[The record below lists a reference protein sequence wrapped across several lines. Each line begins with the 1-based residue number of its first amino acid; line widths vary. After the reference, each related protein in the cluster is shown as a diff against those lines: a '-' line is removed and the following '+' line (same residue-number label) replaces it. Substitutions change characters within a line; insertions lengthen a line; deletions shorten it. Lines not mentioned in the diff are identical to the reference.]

1 LNHFASKMERQ
12 KLVQSGEL
20 HTSLTVDIDGSL
32 LPFDK
37 FRKAQEELASILHE
51 VDQNLGEK
59 KRPSV
64 NWVVS
69 SVTSGSV
76 HLTIE
81 GVATERVAKA
91 AIAEVIT
98 TVETGIATL
107 EERPERPPFFSD
119 RALESAKCLAALI
132 GKDILTIQVG
142 ANSKRVNLT
151 QHLVANV
158 DELIGAHYKSFGSVE
173 GVLNAIDL
181 NRRPLFRIYDLLT
194 GKGVKCHFTP
204 EFIDKIKDALGK
216 RVSVYG
222 LISSRED
229 GQKVSV
235 EVENMEVFPSEIELP
250 RIEDII
256 GILGGED

>member
-1 LNHFASKMERQ
+1 MEQQ
-12 KLVQSGEL
+12 KLVQSEERP
-20 HTSLTVDIDGSL
+20 TSLTVDIDGSL

-37 FRKAQEELASILHE
+37 FRKAQDELANILHE
-51 VDQNLGEK
+51 VDQSLGEK

-81 GVATERVAKA
+81 GVATNRVARA
-91 AIAEVIT
+91 AIAEVVT

-107 EERPERPPFFSD
+107 EEYPKRPPFFSD
-119 RALESAKCLAALI
+119 RALESAKRLAKLI

-142 ANSKRVNLT
+142 TNSKRVNLT

-158 DELIGAHYKSFGSVE
+158 DELIGANYTSFGSVE
-173 GVLNAIDL
+173 GVLDAIDL
-181 NRRPLFRIYDLLT
+181 HRKPLFKIYDLLT
-194 GKGVKCHFTP
+194 DKGVKCHFMP
-204 EFIDKIKDALGK
+204 SIMDEIKNALGK

-222 LISSRED
+222 LIRSRED

-235 EVENMEVFPSEIELP
+235 EVEDMEIFPSETQLPSIE
-250 RIEDII
+250 EII

>member
-1 LNHFASKMERQ
+1 MERQ

-37 FRKAQEELASILHE
+37 FRKAQEELANILHE

-81 GVATERVAKA
+81 GVATDRVAMA
-91 AIAEVIT
+91 TIAEVVT
-98 TVETGIATL
+98 TVEKGIATL
-107 EERPERPPFFSD
+107 EEYPKRPPFFSD
-119 RALESAKCLAALI
+119 RALASAKCLASLI
-132 GKDILTIQVG
+132 GEDILTIQVG
-142 ANSKRVNLT
+142 SNSTRVNLT

-158 DELIGAHYKSFGSVE
+158 DEIITAHYKSFGSVE
-173 GVLNAIDL
+173 GVLKAIDL
-181 NRRPLFRIYDLLT
+181 SRKPLFRIYDLLT
-194 GKGVKCHFTP
+194 GKGVKCHFIP
-204 EFIDKIKDALGK
+204 ERIDFIKDALGK

-222 LISSRED
+222 LIRSRED

-235 EVENMEVFPSEIELP
+235 EVEDMEVFPIETQLP
-250 RIEDII
+250 SIKDII
-256 GILGGED
+256 GILGGKD

>member
-1 LNHFASKMERQ
+1 MKPPQ
-12 KLVQSGEL
+12 LVQSGKL

-37 FRKAQEELASILHE
+37 FRKAQEELANILHE
-51 VDQNLGEK
+51 VDQSLSEK

-81 GVATERVAKA
+81 GITTDRVAMA
-91 AIAEVIT
+91 AIAEVVT

-107 EERPERPPFFSD
+107 EEYPKRPPFFSD
-119 RALESAKCLAALI
+119 RALESARCLAGLI
-132 GKDILTIQVG
+132 GEDMLTIQVG
-142 ANSKRVNLT
+142 ANSKKVNLT

-173 GVLNAIDL
+173 GVLKAIDL
-181 NRRPLFRIYDLLT
+181 SRKPLFRIYDLLI
-194 GKGVKCHFTP
+194 GKGVKCHFMP
-204 EFIDKIKDALGK
+204 ENIDSVKDALGK

-222 LISSRED
+222 LIRSRED

-235 EVENMEVFPSEIELP
+235 EVEEMEVFPSEIELP
-250 RIEDII
+250 RIKDII